1 MTHQIGTD
9 GTLFEADTLTNAL
22 HILRECVGC
31 LKECVKSDSKADT
44 YPIWAP
50 AHSPAA
56 AVEQPKMTPFLCIS
70 SPMMV
75 STPLDAAGDT
85 ALIDRLSLQQLMGF
99 CDHLYGD
106 GFAASNPSK
115 LVQTS
120 WIDPDAL
127 QNYLRKILLPT
138 DVVHV
143 ITHQFTTHKSTRVHQ
158 LKYLNNQ
165 IPTCWPVQKIPTGY
179 ILDFSDSIWDE
190 PLAAANGCIDNLLKD
205 VHPCAAKD
213 SSSWCCTG
221 HYFLKQKPN
230 PGTIWWNSGVLLN
243 TNNTQYHRLVR
254 NNSRASSAARKEDQV
269 IELQAKL
276 DTSRA
281 MHKESMAMEKELQ
294 AELKAAQS
302 NKMTQRKST
311 KPVVVSSRSSGRV
324 KTTQV
329 HTDAG
334 DKCTLLASEPNI
346 NDGFA
351 TASTAPGE
359 SIIDFTAPT
368 GITMDISL
376 SPDAIPDASRPA
388 NTPKFD
394 EFLSKI
400 CAGVTQSSSALPHF
414 GYASTGDGAADT
426 MAPFANMH
434 HPADHASLLTA
445 QREAAPPPAFSKLV
459 FLVFPSSSSGIVAI
473 IYLHFSKS

>member
-1 MTHQIGTD
+1 
-9 GTLFEADTLTNAL
+9 
-22 HILRECVGC
+22 
-31 LKECVKSDSKADT
+31 
-44 YPIWAP
+44 
-50 AHSPAA
+50 
-56 AVEQPKMTPFLCIS
+56 
-70 SPMMV
+70 MMV
-75 STPLDAAGDT
+75 STPSDAAGDT

-106 GFAASNPSK
+106 GFAALNPSK

-127 QNYLRKILLPT
+127 QNYLRKILPST
-138 DVVHV
+138 DVYPDPMELHNLDTQWLDPSILLQVHV
-143 ITHQFTTHKSTRVHQ
+143 ITHQFTTHKSTHVHQ

-205 VHPCAAKD
+205 VHPRAAKD
-213 SSSWCCTG
+213 SSSRCCTG

-276 DTSRA
+276 NASRA
-281 MHKESMAMEKELQ
+281 MRKESMAMEKELQ
-294 AELKAAQS
+294 AELKAAKS

-311 KPVVVSSRSSGRV
+311 KPVIVSSCSSRRV

-334 DKCTLLASEPNI
+334 DKSSEPNI

-351 TASTAPGE
+351 TASTAPRE

-376 SPDAIPDASRPA
+376 SPDAIPDASLPA
-388 NTPKFD
+388 NTPEFD

-400 CAGVTQSSSALPHF
+400 CAGVTQSSSALPRVNDSISFSHRLLNMLF
-414 GYASTGDGAADT
+414 TLSRWKAFPGGTSQRYHCLLEWIYTPPGYDNTLCLLL
-426 MAPFANMH
+426 PFH
-434 HPADHASLLTA
+434 HS
-445 QREAAPPPAFSKLV
+445 RNKFWS
-459 FLVFPSSSSGIVAI
+459 
-473 IYLHFSKS
+473 

>member
-75 STPLDAAGDT
+75 STPSDAAGDT

-106 GFAASNPSK
+106 GFAALNPSK

-127 QNYLRKILLPT
+127 QNYLRKILPST

-158 LKYLNNQ
+158 PKYLNNQ

-190 PLAAANGCIDNLLKD
+190 PLAAANSCIDNLLKD

-254 NNSRASSAARKEDQV
+254 NNSRASSAARKVWE
-269 IELQAKL
+269 AH
-276 DTSRA
+276 DTSR
-281 MHKESMAMEKELQ
+281 KIKSLNFKQISMRVEPCARNQWRWKKELQ
-294 AELKAAQS
+294 AELKVAKS

-324 KTTQV
+324 KTTQK
-329 HTDAG
+329 D
-334 DKCTLLASEPNI
+334 
-346 NDGFA
+346 
-351 TASTAPGE
+351 
-359 SIIDFTAPT
+359 
-368 GITMDISL
+368 
-376 SPDAIPDASRPA
+376 
-388 NTPKFD
+388 
-394 EFLSKI
+394 
-400 CAGVTQSSSALPHF
+400 
-414 GYASTGDGAADT
+414 Y
-426 MAPFANMH
+426 
-434 HPADHASLLTA
+434 
-445 QREAAPPPAFSKLV
+445 
-459 FLVFPSSSSGIVAI
+459 PSS
-473 IYLHFSKS
+473 YRCR